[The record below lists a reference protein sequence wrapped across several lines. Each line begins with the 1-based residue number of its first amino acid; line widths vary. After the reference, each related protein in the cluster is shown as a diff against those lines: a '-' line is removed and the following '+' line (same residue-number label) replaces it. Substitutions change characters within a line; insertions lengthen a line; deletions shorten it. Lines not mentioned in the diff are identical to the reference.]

1 MTCSAKNAFPWLLL
15 AALPSLLVGCTGP
28 RERVMLPNGSAQ
40 RPNILVLVADDLGYS
55 DLGFLGSEIRTP
67 HLDALAAS
75 GTVLTN
81 FHVGPACSPTRAML
95 LSGVDAHPAGLGS
108 MSGEGDA
115 RQFEQPG
122 YEGFLSDRVV
132 TVARLLRDAGYATA
146 MVGKWHLGE
155 WQEVGPHR
163 RGFERSF
170 VLPGAGA
177 SHFADAQPLGD
188 TDVPAQYWEDGE
200 PVGLPADFF
209 SSDFYTDRLIRYLDE
224 AHEKGC
230 PFFAYAAY
238 TAPHWPLQAT
248 DDDIDRYRGAYDD
261 GWDALRERRVAGL
274 VRAGV
279 IPPDLAVPARL
290 PFVPA
295 WESLS
300 AEERRIE
307 ARKMEIFA
315 AMVENLDAN
324 IGRLLDHLKEIGEYE
339 NTLVLFFSD
348 NGAEGNP
355 IVGAPWTWKG
365 FDNRLANMGRVGSY
379 VSYGP
384 GWAQATTAP
393 FRLFKSFPTE
403 GGIRTP
409 AIAVLPGGGSAET
422 GLRDAFVSVKDVV
435 PTALE
440 LAGVEHPGGSY
451 RGRPVA
457 ALEGASM
464 LAFLRGQTN
473 AVHPDDYSM
482 GWELFGRRAVLQGD
496 WKLVWL
502 WEPYGPERWA
512 LYDLARDP
520 AETDDLT
527 ARNPE
532 KRQELLA
539 LWDEYAERNGVILPS
554 RDTSYALETLDR

>member
-1 MTCSAKNAFPWLLL
+1 MTCSANHLVRRLLL
-15 AALPSLLVGCTGP
+15 VAVLCLLVGCTGP
-28 RERVMLPNGSAQ
+28 TESVTPPEGAAQ
-40 RPNILVLVADDLGYS
+40 RPNILVLLADDLGYS

-95 LSGVDAHPAGLGS
+95 LTGVDTHPAGLGS
-108 MSGEGDA
+108 MSGEGDV
-115 RQFEQPG
+115 RQYGQPG
-122 YEGFLSDRVV
+122 YEGFLTDRVV
-132 TVARLLRDAGYATA
+132 TVARLLQDAGYATA

-155 WQEVGPHR
+155 WGPLGPHS

-177 SHFADAQPLGD
+177 SHFADAQRLGD

-200 PVGLPADFF
+200 PVGLPADFY

-224 AHEKGC
+224 AHAESR

-238 TAPHWPLQAT
+238 TAPHWPLHAKHE
-248 DDDIDRYRGAYDD
+248 DIDRYRGAYDD
-261 GWDALRERRVAGL
+261 GWDVLRERRVAGL

-279 IPPDLAVPARL
+279 ISSDVAAPPRL
-290 PFVPA
+290 PFVRA
-295 WESLS
+295 WETLS
-300 AEERRIE
+300 TRERRLE
-307 ARKMEIFA
+307 ARKMEIYA

-324 IGRLLDHLKEIGEYE
+324 IGRLLTHLKQIGEYE

-355 IVGAPWTWKG
+355 IEAAPWTWKG
-365 FDNRLANMGRVGSY
+365 HDNSLENMGRVGSY

-403 GGIRTP
+403 GGTRVP
-409 AIAVLPGGGSAET
+409 AIAVLPGGDATTT
-422 GLRDAFVSVKDVV
+422 GQRDVFASVKDVV

-440 LAGVEHPGGSY
+440 MAGVEHPGGSY

-457 ALEGASM
+457 ELEGASM
-464 LAFLRGQTN
+464 LAFLRGRAP

-482 GWELFGRRAVLQGD
+482 GWELFGRRALLQGN

-502 WEPYGPERWA
+502 WEPYGSERWT
-512 LYDLARDP
+512 LFNLAADP
-520 AETDDLT
+520 AETHDLS
-527 ARNPE
+527 RQNPE
-532 KRQELLA
+532 KLQELLA
-539 LWDEYAERNGVILPS
+539 LWDDYAARNRIILPS
-554 RDTSYALETLDR
+554 RDTSYALEPF